1 MSKGFTNLGN
11 TCYMNAALQCLSHIP
26 KLMYDCEELISD
38 IDKKDPQ
45 NDYKLME
52 EWLSL
57 QRNMWDSTNN
67 NVVDT
72 MPLLKEFIKRCNNED
87 IYFESFNQN
96 DTSDF
101 LNTFMDLLHGSI
113 KRKVN
118 IKATG
123 ISENKYDE
131 LKIESI
137 NSWKKYFENNYSFI
151 IKNFYS
157 QLLSLI
163 SCPNCEHISKN
174 HEPIMTITLTL
185 KMEYNTIYDCLDELV
200 KEEVLDINNKWKCEK
215 CNEYVRPHKKLY
227 FWNLSD
233 ILVISIK
240 QFRKSGKIN
249 QHIDFP
255 EVLNMENYCIS
266 SEKKK
271 EYYLCGVCIHS
282 GGLGGGHYYAICKN
296 FKTDKWHIHNDS
308 SVSETSFDSLKTHN
322 PYCFFYIKK

>member
-1 MSKGFTNLGN
+1 
-11 TCYMNAALQCLSHIP
+11 MNAALQCLSHIP
-26 KLMYDCEELISD
+26 MLMYDCEELILD
-38 IDKKDPQ
+38 IDKKKSD
-45 NDYKLME
+45 NDYQLMK

-57 QRNMWDSTNN
+57 QRNMWDSTNDN
-67 NVVDT
+67 TVDT

-101 LNTFMDLLHGSI
+101 LNTFMDLLHESI

-118 IKATG
+118 IKING
-123 ISENKYDE
+123 IAENKYDE

-137 NSWKKYFENNYSFI
+137 KSWKKYFENNYSYI
-151 IKNFYS
+151 IKKFYS
-157 QLLSLI
+157 QLLSLV
-163 SCPNCEHISKN
+163 SCPNCEHISTN

-185 KMEYNTIYDCLDELV
+185 KMEYNTIYDSLDELV
-200 KEEVLDINNKWKCEK
+200 KEEVLDTNNKWKCEK
-215 CNEYVRPHKKLY
+215 CNEHVRSHKKLY

-233 ILVISIK
+233 ILIISIK
-240 QFRKSGKIN
+240 QFRKSGKLD

-255 EVLNMENYCIS
+255 ETLDMKKYCIS
-266 SEKKK
+266 SEQKK
-271 EYYLCGVCIHS
+271 EYELYGVCIHS

-296 FKTDKWHIHNDS
+296 YKSNKWYVHNDS
-308 SVSETSFDSLKTHN
+308 NVSETSFDSLKTKN